1 MSSNEGSSA
10 IDQSNAIVPYASS
23 EQITNSVCNFGESV
37 QELSVDEINI
47 NDIDNGACVIVD
59 VRSSVALSH
68 TSLLDGNETNDSVI
82 EPDITEVHV
91 LTDSNVQ
98 SSSGTT
104 SHFDNTP
111 GARLIDVEERGHIT
125 SHVYATSSGTMLW
138 MPEISESSKPIKG
151 TIYNTW
157 SDAVKAYDLYAE
169 KAGFTT
175 RIGTT
180 KLHPKTKVITHRYI
194 LCHRAS
200 TQSSR
205 KLRSCTSPSIL
216 SKRVRQSKIK
226 VTNCEACIRLKPIAD
241 TTKYIVY
248 EFVEA
253 HNHCL
258 IDRDNI
264 DFSRKRRKM
273 GFDEYQFV
281 HKMALNKIGAT
292 KAYKLRCA
300 IKGGVHNVKGT
311 STEFKNFA
319 RDVRVFLNNVDAQ
332 LVVDTLSSRMST
344 MDNFFFY
351 HVAVD
356 DELRF
361 IFWADGISRLNYESF
376 GDVLAFDAT
385 YKTNQYGMI
394 FVPFTGVDHHKRCV
408 TFGAALL
415 CDETTESYVL
425 LLETFLRAHKKQPLL
440 VLTDQD
446 SAMKGAIKRVFTE
459 SVHRLCMWHIM
470 DKLPAKVIND
480 AYISAETDA
489 TLDTTSIR
497 ASIHKLVWNL
507 IIPPE
512 TFEEKWQE
520 LINTYNLRN
529 HTWLTKMYDIRDEWI
544 PSYFQDLPMCCL
556 MKTTSRCESTN
567 AMFKVNSSASNTLVQ
582 FLLCFDTAID
592 WQRYHQRDAEFA
604 SETTYYRFK
613 TELPI
618 ERHAAL
624 LYTNNVFL
632 EVQKEIDR
640 SHNRVLPS
648 FDGEVDGILKYTVA
662 QYNAKRNRVADYQ
675 VKFKP
680 EDNSASCTCLCF
692 TRIGYLCR
700 HIFVVFSYNQV
711 DKIPDRYIC
720 KRWRRDALPKHVYRL
735 EHRYSADN
743 SEESNLRNEI
753 IDVVTQCADRLRSNP
768 QRLTMLRDDLL
779 TIKDRVFSD
788 VPEEPA
794 CNNKDAVISYIFGR
808 TDSGSD
814 GHVLVAPEAVKHK
827 GRHSDARIVG
837 DREQAIEKHKKG
849 KRKCHSCGQFGHNS
863 RSCAKHTAAI
873 AAAATAAAA
882 ASTTAAASAAATAS
896 ATTTAAAATS
906 VFSDY

>member
-10 IDQSNAIVPYASS
+10 IDQTNAIVPYAISG
-23 EQITNSVCNFGESV
+23 QITNSVCNFSETV
-37 QELSVDEINI
+37 QGLSGDEISI

-59 VRSSVALSH
+59 ARLPIALSH
-68 TSLLDGNETNDSVI
+68 TNLLDGNETSDSII

-91 LTDSNVQ
+91 STDPNVQ

-104 SHFDNTP
+104 SHFDTTP

-138 MPEISESSKPIKG
+138 MPEISDSSKPIKG

-169 KAGFTT
+169 KAGFST
-175 RIGTT
+175 RIGT
-180 KLHPKTKVITHRYI
+180 KKKHPKTKVITHRYI

-205 KLRSCTSPSIL
+205 KLR
-216 SKRVRQSKIK
+216 
-226 VTNCEACIRLKPIAD
+226 
-241 TTKYIVY
+241 
-248 EFVEA
+248 
-253 HNHCL
+253 
-258 IDRDNI
+258 
-264 DFSRKRRKM
+264 
-273 GFDEYQFV
+273 
-281 HKMALNKIGAT
+281 
-292 KAYKLRCA
+292 
-300 IKGGVHNVKGT
+300 
-311 STEFKNFA
+311 
-319 RDVRVFLNNVDAQ
+319 
-332 LVVDTLSSRMST
+332 
-344 MDNFFFY
+344 
-351 HVAVD
+351 
-356 DELRF
+356 
-361 IFWADGISRLNYESF
+361 
-376 GDVLAFDAT
+376 
-385 YKTNQYGMI
+385 YGMI

-470 DKLPAKVIND
+470 DKLPAK
-480 AYISAETDA
+480 ISAETDV

-662 QYNAKRNRVADYQ
+662 QYNAKR
-675 VKFKP
+675 
-680 EDNSASCTCLCF
+680 
-692 TRIGYLCR
+692 
-700 HIFVVFSYNQV
+700 
-711 DKIPDRYIC
+711 
-720 KRWRRDALPKHVYRL
+720 
-735 EHRYSADN
+735 
-743 SEESNLRNEI
+743 
-753 IDVVTQCADRLRSNP
+753 
-768 QRLTMLRDDLL
+768 
-779 TIKDRVFSD
+779 
-788 VPEEPA
+788 
-794 CNNKDAVISYIFGR
+794 
-808 TDSGSD
+808 
-814 GHVLVAPEAVKHK
+814 
-827 GRHSDARIVG
+827 
-837 DREQAIEKHKKG
+837 
-849 KRKCHSCGQFGHNS
+849 
-863 RSCAKHTAAI
+863 
-873 AAAATAAAA
+873 
-882 ASTTAAASAAATAS
+882 
-896 ATTTAAAATS
+896 
-906 VFSDY
+906 